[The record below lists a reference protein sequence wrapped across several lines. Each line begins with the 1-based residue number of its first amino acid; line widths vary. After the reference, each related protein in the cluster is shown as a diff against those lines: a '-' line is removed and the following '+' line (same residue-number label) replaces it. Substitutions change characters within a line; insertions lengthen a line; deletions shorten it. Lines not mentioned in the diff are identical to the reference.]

1 MRRRARWGEAAAPR
15 SSLAPIFSRPSI
27 DVIEKAS
34 GVGGGLMIGFAAK
47 LIGAA
52 AVTALFMSVANA
64 QTATPTKL
72 RPKPNASGGS
82 TIAVTVYNK
91 RDVGLAELD
100 IAQAGVPT
108 FKPFVRKLPAGKSTV
123 INLPKDESCVFDF
136 YVKYDNG
143 ETNAVSGFNVCEDG
157 KINLVE

>member
-1 MRRRARWGEAAAPR
+1 
-15 SSLAPIFSRPSI
+15 
-27 DVIEKAS
+27 
-34 GVGGGLMIGFAAK
+34 MIGLASK
-47 LIGAA
+47 LVGAA
-52 AVTALFMSVANA
+52 AVTALFVSAASA
-64 QTATPTKL
+64 QTTTPTKL
-72 RPKPNASGGS
+72 RPKPNASAGP

-100 IAQAGVPT
+100 IAQAGVPA
-108 FKPFVRKLPAGKSTV
+108 FKPFVRKLAAGKSTV